1 MVAGLAAFLLSSCS
15 LVYTDQ
21 EDCDFGLHLR
31 FKYDYNMSFGDAFAS
46 QVSRVSVYVFDE
58 DGNIQIASDKN
69 RRIVR
74 ILSFKDDGIHI
85 ENALKNKT
93 LRIPWKKIAAINKS
107 KEVKNGL
114 EIKMRDGRYVSF
126 SIYNSYK
133 IQQITEFIAN
143 YIADKSNNRI

>member
-1 MVAGLAAFLLSSCS
+1 MALNLSPETGVKLTKKDRAHVLKKMKQGWKATC
-15 LVYTDQ
+15 LIPD
-21 EDCDFGLHLR
+21 
-31 FKYDYNMSFGDAFAS
+31 
-46 QVSRVSVYVFDE
+46 YVFDE
-58 DGNIQIASDKN
+58 NGNIQIASEKN

-74 ILSFKDDGIHI
+74 ILKFKDDGIHI

-133 IQQITEFIAN
+133 YQQIMEFIAN
-143 YIADKSNNRI
+143 YIAKKCSETA

>member
-1 MVAGLAAFLLSSCS
+1 MALNLSPETGVKLTKKDRAHVLKKMKQGWKATC
-15 LVYTDQ
+15 LIP
-21 EDCDFGLHLR
+21 
-31 FKYDYNMSFGDAFAS
+31 DYI
-46 QVSRVSVYVFDE
+46 FDE
-58 DGNIQIASDKN
+58 NGNIQIASEKN

-74 ILSFKDDGIHI
+74 IVKFKDDGIHI
-85 ENALKNKT
+85 EKALKNKT

-133 IQQITEFIAN
+133 YQQIMEFIAN
-143 YIADKSNNRI
+143 HIAKKCNEAP